1 MRSIE
6 AQPLPAPG
14 EASGWPAGATTLA
27 TALVVGGIA
36 LLAYVWRVR
45 VMKRAG
51 LLRNAEERG
60 VEPDV
65 SRDEAM
71 GIGADLREL
80 TERLS
85 AELDARADRLERLIA
100 LADERL
106 AALEGKARLVE
117 PKPMPRASGE
127 FAEVYDLADAG
138 APAVEIARR
147 TGRPTGQVELILNLR
162 RGGMAM

>member
-1 MRSIE
+1 M
-6 AQPLPAPG
+6 
-14 EASGWPAGATTLA
+14 
-27 TALVVGGIA
+27 
-36 LLAYVWRVR
+36 
-45 VMKRAG
+45 
-51 LLRNAEERG
+51 LRNAEERG

-127 FAEVYDLADAG
+127 FAEVYDLADSG
-138 APAVEIARR
+138 AAAVEIARR